1 MSPHHS
7 TAFHKIFRNFSERV
21 SGTEDELVWN
31 ANQDV
36 GTSSLCLPITP
47 GPPVLKSSSELPKSV
62 LLGVSLLPLEY
73 HGCPLVDYTSIDTL
87 ELPVYFTY

>member
-7 TAFHKIFRNFSERV
+7 TVFHKIFWNFSERV
-21 SGTEDELVWN
+21 SGIEDELVWN

-36 GTSSLCLPITP
+36 GTNSLCLPITP

-62 LLGVSLLPLEY
+62 LGVSLLPLEY
-73 HGCPLVDYTSIDTL
+73 HCCPLVDYTSIDTL